1 MGRVVVRNVP
11 RAGGVV
17 KLKNPALKRDEK
29 GNAIYPPKQP
39 PPAAP
44 PAEPVKAPA
53 ITPPVQA
60 AHAPAPDTRAAAF
73 HYSKYQGRATISRL
87 WAGIAALDEARG
99 VHAAL

>member
-1 MGRVVVRNVP
+1 MGRVVVGNVP

-29 GNAIYPPKQP
+29 GNAIYPSKQP
-39 PPAAP
+39 APAAP

-53 ITPPVQA
+53 PVQA
-60 AHAPAPDTRAAAF
+60 AHAP
-73 HYSKYQGRATISRL
+73 ISRL

>member
-1 MGRVVVRNVP
+1 MGRVVVTNVP

-29 GNAIYPPKQP
+29 GNAIYPPKP
-39 PPAAP
+39 APAA

-53 ITPPVQA
+53 IPVQA
-60 AHAPAPDTRAAAF
+60 AHAP
-73 HYSKYQGRATISRL
+73 ISRL

>member
-1 MGRVVVRNVP
+1 MGRVVVTNVP

-29 GNAIYPPKQP
+29 GDAIYPPKQP
-39 PPAAP
+39 P

-60 AHAPAPDTRAAAF
+60 AHAP
-73 HYSKYQGRATISRL
+73 ISRL